1 MRLIS
6 NDRSEGVL
14 LLCAIWRCKSS
25 VGFNAR
31 CWIFDASLRPSAL
44 RRRLN
49 ASTGDTGL
57 VLFDRGD
64 DERRRERHRR
74 GMGREEAEERQR
86 FAGQRPEPVS
96 VGPQSQDAARKDRR
110 YLV

>member
-1 MRLIS
+1 MRLI
-6 NDRSEGVL
+6 NEDRSEGVL
-14 LLCAIWRCKSS
+14 LLCAIWRCKCTDGRN
-25 VGFNAR
+25 VR
-31 CWIFDASLRPSAL
+31 CWIFDASRRPSAL

-74 GMGREEAEERQR
+74 GVGREEAEERQQ
-86 FAGQRPEPVS
+86 FAGQRPEPVA
-96 VGPQSQDAARKDRR
+96 VGPQSQDSARKDRR
-110 YLV
+110 HLV